1 MTRPFFSSIRFR
13 LLLLIVIASLP
24 ALGLVFYIA
33 QEQRTNQIMNI
44 RQTSLWETKRM
55 AATVARIIENTRTV
69 LLATADVLDAHEN
82 DPAFALAHLTV
93 LLKAFPYYNN
103 VATTDQHGN
112 LKLTVLPS
120 SGPVNYADRLWFKRV
135 VQTKD
140 FSIGEYVFGRITK
153 AHIITLAY
161 PIINKQGQ
169 LRGTIFVSLD
179 LTWLY
184 NQLNPLSMPKDS
196 SLTILDSKG
205 VVLVVIPDQGKWVG
219 KPFPESTLLRNILS
233 RPQGTEESKG
243 IDGVGRIVSYTSVHG
258 TAGNMFV
265 SYGIAKDNALA
276 SINRTLMRNM
286 ALLLFVF
293 VLSIIG
299 VIFFGNVFI
308 LQKVRKLV
316 TASERLGHGDFKAR
330 TDLPYRG
337 DELSQVAEALDK
349 MAVNIEKHD
358 IERKQAEEA
367 LWESENN
374 YRSLFQNASIGIFH
388 SIPDGRFLRVNP
400 ALAEM
405 MGYVSPE
412 EMISSI
418 TDINTQ
424 IYVGSKK
431 RSDIISK
438 TFKSAGWLYAE
449 NLYRRKD
456 GTIITA
462 NLTLRKQL
470 NPDGTL
476 VYLEGFV
483 EDITERKQA
492 EEALK
497 DSEEKIRDIFD
508 TMSEGV
514 ALNEIVYNENREM
527 SDYRIIEV
535 NRAYYS
541 IADYAPGEVIGNVA
555 TKLYG
560 ISPELIKSFFESHIK
575 NTAVVHT
582 EMLSPLNNKWHAI
595 ATSPIK
601 DGRFVTSFS
610 DITDRKRGEAEKQ
623 ILEER
628 LQRSEKMEALG
639 TLAGGVAYDLNNVLG
654 IIVGYSE
661 LVLDGVDE
669 SSPVK
674 PSLVN
679 IMNGGLKAAAIVDD
693 LLALARRGVQG
704 RTIINL
710 NKVVADCQ
718 RSPEF
723 ANLSNYHPLVR
734 IITDLETDLLNISG
748 SSVHLGKSLY
758 NLVSNASE
766 AMPKGGTVTI
776 KTANQYL
783 DKPIHGY
790 DEVRQGDYVVL
801 SVSDMG
807 EGISENNMKRIFE
820 PFYTKKIMGR
830 SGTGL
835 GLAVVWG
842 TVKDHNGYINVESEE
857 GKGSIFTL
865 YFPVTRADITTEATA
880 IPIAQYMGNG
890 ESILVVDDVKEQRE
904 LAVSLLGPLNYK
916 LTSVASGEEAVAYL
930 KTHEVDLML
939 LDMIMDPG
947 MDGLDTYRQVLEI
960 RPNQKAIIVSGFS
973 ESNRVKTSEDLGVGA
988 YLRKPYIKEKLGLAV
1003 RKELDRVV

>member
-1 MTRPFFSSIRFR
+1 M
-13 LLLLIVIASLP
+13 
-24 ALGLVFYIA
+24 
-33 QEQRTNQIMNI
+33 
-44 RQTSLWETKRM
+44 
-55 AATVARIIENTRTV
+55 
-69 LLATADVLDAHEN
+69 LDAHEN
-82 DPAFALAHLTV
+82 DPAFALAHLTT

-135 VQTKD
+135 AQTKD

-243 IDGVGRIVSYTSVHG
+243 IDGVGRIVSYTSVQG
-258 TAGNMFV
+258 TARNMFV

-349 MAVNIEKHD
+349 MAENVERYD
-358 IERKQAEEA
+358 IERKKAEEVLRKSEQSA
-367 LWESENN
+367 KQLASENELIAEIGQIISSTLN
-374 YRSLFQNASIGIFH
+374 IEEVYERFADKVREVLLFDRIAVNKINLQDYTRTIQYTSGDKLSHNRVGDVH
-388 SIPDGRFLRVNP
+388 SIAGS
-400 ALAEM
+400 
-405 MGYVSPE
+405 GIE
-412 EMISSI
+412 EVMRTKSGLL
-418 TDINTQ
+418 IN
-424 IYVGSKK
+424 SN
-431 RSDIISK
+431 
-438 TFKSAGWLYAE
+438 
-449 NLYRRKD
+449 NLEDSRRKFP
-456 GTIITA
+456 GITSLHSGGQSTIIVPLIS
-462 NLTLRKQL
+462 N
-470 NPDGTL
+470 N
-476 VYLEGFV
+476 
-483 EDITERKQA
+483 
-492 EEALK
+492 
-497 DSEEKIRDIFD
+497 
-508 TMSEGV
+508 
-514 ALNEIVYNENREM
+514 
-527 SDYRIIEV
+527 
-535 NRAYYS
+535 
-541 IADYAPGEVIGNVA
+541 EVIGAFVLHSANKDAYSENDLRLADRVA
-555 TKLYG
+555 NQITG
-560 ISPELIKSFFESHIK
+560 
-575 NTAVVHT
+575 
-582 EMLSPLNNKWHAI
+582 AI
-595 ATSPIK
+595 ANAQLIDERNLMEQQRK
-601 DGRFVTSFS
+601 DM
-610 DITDRKRGEAEKQ
+610 EEK
-623 ILEER
+623 LK
-628 LQRSEKMEALG
+628 RSEKMEALG
-639 TLAGGVAYDLNNVLG
+639 TLAGGVAHDLNNVLG

-661 LVLDGVDE
+661 LILDGVDA
-669 SSPVK
+669 SNSIK
-674 PSLVN
+674 PHLVN

-693 LLALARRGVQG
+693 LLTLARRGVRG
-704 RTIINL
+704 RSILNL
-710 NKVVADCQ
+710 NQIIVDCQ
-718 RSPEF
+718 HSPEF
-723 ANLSNYHPLVR
+723 ANLSFHHPSVK
-734 IITDLETDLLNISG
+734 IITDMETDLLNISG

-758 NLVSNASE
+758 NLISNASE

-776 KTANQYL
+776 KTTNQYL

-790 DEVRQGDYVVL
+790 DEVREGDYVVI
-801 SVSDMG
+801 SVSDTG
-807 EGISENNMKRIFE
+807 EGISANDLKRIFE

-857 GKGSIFTL
+857 GKGSTFTL
-865 YFPVTRADITTEATA
+865 YFPVTREDITTEATA
-880 IPIAQYMGNG
+880 IPIARYMGNG

-973 ESNRVKTSEDLGVGA
+973 ESDRVKISEGLGVGA

-1003 RKELDRVV
+1003 RKELDRGQDK